1 MQMREKNLLPVWKH
15 CRLHAGAV
23 ARHQSEEFLWSFAFY
38 QNLNEQRRFYC
49 IGLEIRNLTPSLCM
63 FIPLSPPFS
72 VMPSCLSIRHC
83 NFFAVKQHSG
93 LVYIQCIMCITTV
106 FERPVACL
114 VRSRGALDRSDV
126 RNRSHT
132 QLSHLPPSSSSS
144 PQNRIHHQKKKKVS
158 DCCKLHE
165 VMTF

>member
-1 MQMREKNLLPVWKH
+1 M
-15 CRLHAGAV
+15 

-72 VMPSCLSIRHC
+72 VMPSCPSIRHC

-144 PQNRIHHQKKKKVS
+144 PQNSIHHQKKKKVS